1 MPEREMTKVGC
12 MKTKIQISQ
21 VWFLALNVQISSKFP
36 SSTFTDTYTI
46 QKKIFSKCHGTKPD
60 V

>member
-1 MPEREMTKVGC
+1 

-21 VWFLALNVQISSKFP
+21 VWFLALNVRISSKFP
-36 SSTFTDTYTI
+36 SSSTFTDTYTI

>member
-1 MPEREMTKVGC
+1 

-21 VWFLALNVQISSKFP
+21 VWFLVLNVQISSKFP